1 MILNMLTLQFG
12 VPLYGASMLSEVV
25 RSTDNTLAC
34 VPFQNEVLQQP
45 NGLPQVLL
53 AERGGRQ
60 IQKTHV
66 KPSEAIAQLIFS
78 TGFNM

>member
-1 MILNMLTLQFG
+1 MVLNLVTLQFG

-34 VPFQNEVLQQP
+34 APFQNHVLQQP

-53 AERGGRQ
+53 AERGGKQPKHR
-60 IQKTHV
+60 
-66 KPSEAIAQLIFS
+66 L
-78 TGFNM
+78 